1 MMRELNE
8 KGVSNNK
15 GFRAISDALDRIPGF
30 KDSGFRANI
39 HGIYH
44 DMVGYQK
51 EKHGNKE
58 GAEAERKRA
67 QQQYDKARQKYA
79 QRRRNGSI

>member
-1 MMRELNE
+1 MKELNE

-15 GFRAISDALDRIPGF
+15 RFRAISDALDRLPGF
-30 KDSGFRANI
+30 KDSAFRANI

-67 QQQYDKARQKYA
+67 QQQYDKARMKIN
-79 QRRRNGSI
+79 QRRGSV